1 MRKADASGDKRPQL
15 PLAVL
20 QHIEKAERE
29 LVKVRVKCF
38 RIRMSGR
45 VALAE
50 TRVVAAPHEFGLRIL
65 GQRIINEGAET
76 QPAIHAQAIDNER
89 IVDRIRSTRL
99 IADERRHFPF
109 CDVVPLPNAGEIA
122 TKDSMNMSNSGK
134 RYRIVPPKNDWP

>member
-1 MRKADASGDKRPQL
+1 MVGIASAIGFMRKANASGDKRPQL
-15 PLAVL
+15 PLAIL

-50 TRVVAAPHEFGLRIL
+50 TGVVATPHEFGLRIL

-76 QPAIHAQAIDNER
+76 QPPIHAQAVTHDR
-89 IVDRIRSTRL
+89 LLTRIRSL
-99 IADERRHFPF
+99 
-109 CDVVPLPNAGEIA
+109 
-122 TKDSMNMSNSGK
+122 
-134 RYRIVPPKNDWP
+134 